1 MTGGGRYEGL
11 TESSGDISFMVDV
24 TRAPSMR
31 KDNGMPG
38 AHEPWQRPGIMD

>member
-24 TRAPSMR
+24 MGSRCLPVDSSDSTVV
-31 KDNGMPG
+31 
-38 AHEPWQRPGIMD
+38 